1 MARLIVRDRST
12 GRVKLDSSTNA
23 MLHLGTASIGGAGT
37 AQSGTITD
45 DRFLWGT
52 GVAFTLLGGFVG
64 RDGYE
69 AVFTFSGS
77 TLTWQYPRPGSSSAE
92 RAPVTFLYGVIP

>member
-1 MARLIVRDRST
+1 MARLIVRDRT
-12 GRVKLDSSTNA
+12 TNRVKLDSDTNA

-45 DRFLWGT
+45 DRFSWGT
-52 GVAFTLLGGFVG
+52 GVVFTLLGGFVG

-69 AVFTFSGS
+69 AVFTFAGN
-77 TLTWQYPRPGSSSAE
+77 TLTWRYPRSGSNAAE
-92 RAPVTFLYGVIP
+92 RAPTTFLYGVVP